1 MCGIAGI
8 IGASETQPLSEVLSK
23 MAHRG
28 PDSSGY
34 YCDDESGICLLHTRL
49 AILDL
54 TESANQPMVS
64 GDNRITM
71 VYNGEI
77 YNYKELRT
85 ILESLGYN
93 FLGSSDTEVIIKAYA
108 HFGVDFLQKIKG
120 MFAIAIWDKIA
131 NRCLVARDPSGIK
144 PLYYKI
150 DGQELRFA
158 SELKALLPMLN
169 TDIQIDSVALS
180 RYLSF
185 LWCPGDETPVSGV
198 KKLGPGEQ
206 IVWAPNKP
214 PEISKWYNQFTVKSS
229 KNPSFDKSRATL
241 ITELRRS
248 VHEQL
253 QADVPIGGLLSGG
266 LDSSSLMVFAREMAP
281 SISCYTAEFDGQKG
295 GEFSEDLDFADKV
308 AKHLKLDLNKT
319 LITSEAYAENFESL
333 VYQLD
338 EPIAD
343 PAAFN
348 LLMLANHARKDGVK
362 VLLSGI
368 GGDELFSGY
377 RRHSVAKFLKFQRY
391 VPRLIWTSIETL
403 TEQNNNGVTYLRR
416 LNRLA
421 KILSSSED
429 EKSLALFLWVNKSQV
444 VRLFSQK
451 FRDLIFKTDTFLPMR
466 EVMSCMGAGC
476 SDLDKV
482 LAIDRRHFLADHN
495 LNYSDKV
502 SMSAGVELRVPFL
515 DEKIVHFV
523 KSLPNAYT
531 QTCFHDK
538 WILRKAMEPY
548 LPKDAIYRKKIGFGA
563 PLSSW
568 MRLEM
573 RELLNKYLCPLN
585 LKRRGLFDPNEV
597 SKVIKEH
604 VEGTFDHAYLL
615 LSLLTIEIWCQHFL
629 DNKSG

>member
-8 IGASETQPLSEVLSK
+8 IGASKTQPLSEVLSK

-54 TESANQPMVS
+54 TESADQPMVS

-85 ILESLGYN
+85 VLESLGYN
-93 FLGSSDTEVIIKAYA
+93 FLGSSDTEVVIKAYA
-108 HFGVDFLQKIKG
+108 HFGMDFLQEIKG

-229 KNPSFDKSRATL
+229 KNPSFDKSSATL

-281 SISCYTAEFDGQKG
+281 SISCYTAEFHGH
-295 GEFSEDLDFADKV
+295 E
-308 AKHLKLDLNKT
+308 
-319 LITSEAYAENFESL
+319 
-333 VYQLD
+333 
-338 EPIAD
+338 
-343 PAAFN
+343 
-348 LLMLANHARKDGVK
+348 
-362 VLLSGI
+362 
-368 GGDELFSGY
+368 
-377 RRHSVAKFLKFQRY
+377 
-391 VPRLIWTSIETL
+391 
-403 TEQNNNGVTYLRR
+403 
-416 LNRLA
+416 
-421 KILSSSED
+421 ILPYSM
-429 EKSLALFLWVNKSQV
+429 KS
-444 VRLFSQK
+444 
-451 FRDLIFKTDTFLPMR
+451 M
-466 EVMSCMGAGC
+466 E
-476 SDLDKV
+476 
-482 LAIDRRHFLADHN
+482 
-495 LNYSDKV
+495 
-502 SMSAGVELRVPFL
+502 PFL
-515 DEKIVHFV
+515 LQK
-523 KSLPNAYT
+523 
-531 QTCFHDK
+531 
-538 WILRKAMEPY
+538 
-548 LPKDAIYRKKIGFGA
+548 
-563 PLSSW
+563 
-568 MRLEM
+568 
-573 RELLNKYLCPLN
+573 PLN
-585 LKRRGLFDPNEV
+585 CLSPARPTEAHQLVHPL
-597 SKVIKEH
+597 VIVREH
-604 VEGTFDHAYLL
+604 FA
-615 LSLLTIEIWCQHFL
+615 LTPL
-629 DNKSG
+629 